1 MNKNELLDNLDR
13 LGFSLMGAKGDVDI
27 KKTLEEVVRIQ
38 DLRLWEGFPIILAK
52 VSSERTV
59 DLRQL
64 QQEMP
69 KDDQENFWQLVLLSL
84 ATYQHLK
91 LSFSWSNKLKKSLSD
106 DDLERLVY
114 FKKCFKMKNDIVIGN
129 KRLSPERLINLFNNY
144 WVQETSKSKQV
155 LDKLE
160 EQSLEFALSQLFS
173 PQQKDLIRKKL
184 RGDLLTKTEKEY
196 YSRTV
201 KKKVSA
207 IANPDLQRIAQKLM
221 GY

>member
-13 LGFSLMGAKGDVDI
+13 LGFSLMGAKGEVDI
-27 KKTLEEVVRIQ
+27 NKTLEEVVRTQ

-59 DLRQL
+59 DLKQL
-64 QQEMP
+64 QQQMP
-69 KDDQENFWQLVLLSL
+69 VDDQEIFWQLVLLSL
-84 ATYQHLK
+84 AIYQYLK
-91 LSFSWSNKLKKSLSD
+91 LSFSWSNRLKKDLSN
-106 DDLERLVY
+106 DDLERLAY
-114 FKKCFKMKNDIVIGN
+114 YKKCFKMNDDIVVGN
-129 KRLSPERLINLFNNY
+129 KRLSPERLTNLFNNY
-144 WVQETSKSKQV
+144 WGQESSKSKQV

-184 RGDLLTKTEKEY
+184 RGDLLTKTEREY

>member
-27 KKTLEEVVRIQ
+27 NKTLEEVVRVQ

-52 VSSERTV
+52 ISSERTV
-59 DLRQL
+59 DLIQL

-69 KDDQENFWQLVLLSL
+69 EDDREIFWQLVLLSL
-84 ATYQHLK
+84 AIYQYLK

-106 DDLERLVY
+106 YDLERLAY
-114 FKKCFKMKNDIVIGN
+114 FKKCFKMKDDIVIGN
-129 KRLSPERLINLFNNY
+129 KRLSPERLVNLFNNY
-144 WVQETSKSKQV
+144 WGQESSRSKQT
-155 LDKLE
+155 LEKLE

-184 RGDLLTKTEKEY
+184 RGDLLTKTEREY